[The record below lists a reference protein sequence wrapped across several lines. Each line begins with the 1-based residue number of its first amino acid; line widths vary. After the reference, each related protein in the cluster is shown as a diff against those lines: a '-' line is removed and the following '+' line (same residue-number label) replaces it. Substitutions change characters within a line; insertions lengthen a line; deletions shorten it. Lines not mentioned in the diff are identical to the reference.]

1 MIKARAIYR
10 SGFFFLSKFAP
21 LKVNDSLGLN
31 FNQLNFLKMSK
42 TVLTNDTYSNELQVY
57 VNQERA
63 AVDLANSVGKLLFDK
78 SIELVLFRNHLA
90 DTSVTEIL
98 RLHKYAA
105 EVVGKPISVFDTA
118 DLAKELYEMELAPA
132 KIDIGKLASEWLSA
146 RDHYKTHREFLS
158 DKLSN
163 FMIDAGNEIEPRDV
177 VLYGFGR
184 IGRLAAR
191 ELIKQAGKGQQLRL
205 RAIVTRE
212 NDEVSLKKR
221 AALFENDSVHGR
233 FKGTVDIDYEHKA
246 LLINGQRV
254 YMIATNDPATVDYT
268 SYGIDNALMID
279 NTGVLKDRAGL
290 SKHLEAKGVSKVILT
305 APGKEVPNI
314 VYGINHR
321 DLDIENETI
330 FSAASCT
337 TNAIC
342 PILFTVNNALKLDKG
357 HIETVHAY
365 TNDQN
370 LLDNMHKKS
379 RRGRSAAINMVIT
392 ETGAGKAV
400 TKVIPEL
407 ADKLTAN
414 AVRVPT
420 PNGSLAIIHAYVEK
434 PTTKDEINAII
445 RKQALEGDLVNQ
457 IYYSIS
463 EELVSS
469 DIIGNECCSVFD
481 SQATIVSA
489 DGKGIVLYVWYDNE
503 FGYTKQVIR
512 LAKYVAKVRRNMY
525 Y

>member
-1 MIKARAIYR
+1 M
-10 SGFFFLSKFAP
+10 SNNLSK
-21 LKVNDSLGLN
+21 
-31 FNQLNFLKMSK
+31 
-42 TVLTNDTYSNELQVY
+42 DTYSNELSVY

-63 AVDLANSVGKLLFDK
+63 AVELAHMVGKLLFDK

-90 DTSVTEIL
+90 DTRITEIL

-105 EVVGKPISVFDTA
+105 EVVAKPISVFDSA
-118 DLAKELYEMELAPA
+118 ELAAELYEMNLAPA
-132 KIDIGKLASEWLSA
+132 KIDIGKLANEWSNS
-146 RDHYKTHREFLS
+146 REHYKSQREFLE
-158 DKLSN
+158 DKLQN
-163 FMIDAGNEIEPRDV
+163 FIEESGHELEPRDV

-191 ELIKQAGKGQQLRL
+191 ELVRQAGSGQQLRL

-212 NDEVSLKKR
+212 NDDLSIKKR

-233 FKGTVDIDYEHKA
+233 FKGTVDTDYENKC
-246 LLINGQRV
+246 LIINGQRV
-254 YMIATNDPATVDYT
+254 FMIGAKDAASIDYT
-268 SYGIDNALMID
+268 AYGINDALVID
-279 NTGVLKDRAGL
+279 NTGVLKDREAL
-290 SKHLEAKGVSKVILT
+290 SAHLKSKGVSKVLLT

-342 PILFTVNNALKLDKG
+342 PILKTIHDSFSIDKG

-400 TKVIPEL
+400 TKVIPTL
-407 ADKLTAN
+407 ANKLTSN

-420 PNGSLAIIHAYVEK
+420 PNGSLAIIHAYVDK
-434 PTTKDEINAII
+434 PTTKEEVNAMV
-445 RKQALEGDLVNQ
+445 RKAALEGDLVNQ
-457 IYYSIS
+457 IFFSIS

-469 DIIGNECCSVFD
+469 DIVGNDCCSVFD
-481 SQATIVSA
+481 SQATIVSP
-489 DGKGIVLYVWYDNE
+489 DGKGVVLYVWYDNE

-512 LAKYVAKVRRNMY
+512 LAKYVAKVRRSMY